1 MNMSKS
7 ILSKLLFGVIFIFM
21 MSACDKDNPTA
32 PKSNSVIGIVIT
44 LGDSTRVNYTGDQT
58 VTGELDVVEG
68 QLSPEYSVQFI
79 DADQAVFSP
88 STSQYHLESEISDE
102 TKCQFYQHEGK
113 VGGFEFHLDAREKE
127 HGHTTVVFQLK
138 KNETTVFTSKSIP
151 IHVIG
156 DEESVL
162 AWIWAYD
169 GTASALRTYHSMTGA
184 MEAEFTANA
193 HPMMHI
199 IHAGPAEEPT
209 IWMANGGMAYAFTS
223 GFHAHGDHAH
233 LETPEI
239 YSTVATGPS
248 PVHTGVSPDGMTVA
262 FANDGDQTVSVIDVA
277 GGSVQTVSHGS
288 GHSAALLTGE
298 YLITTSATPT
308 DEKWA
313 KVIDISANS
322 VVATIETATGTHG
335 DAFYAVGNTAFLACG
350 DGIYI
355 VDVTAK
361 SLKKSLPY
369 TKAGRTNFLY
379 HGEESSL
386 AVGLHK
392 TESGTSDKILLLDM
406 AAESLEYL
414 TISGATLDWKIKDG
428 YFALSQ
434 NGHVAVLADLS
445 LPRVYHVNLQTKEV
459 TTLTAP
465 SASAAVATNFDGSHV
480 WVLDKTSQQVSR
492 IHVAHNERTDEFNV
506 ASGTERI
513 FVTSFDGQVIE
524 D

>member
-1 MNMSKS
+1 MSKS
-7 ILSKLLFGVIFIFM
+7 ILSKLVLGVIIIFM
-21 MSACDKDNPTA
+21 MSACDKDNPIQ
-32 PKSNSVIGIVIT
+32 PKTVDVIGIVIT
-44 LGDSTRVNYTGDQT
+44 QADSTRVNYAGDET

-68 QLSPEYSVQFI
+68 QLSPEFEIQFI
-79 DADQAVFSP
+79 DAEKAVFTP
-88 STSQYHLESEISDE
+88 SADKYHLEWDIADE
-102 TKCQFYQHEGK
+102 TICEFYQHDGEA
-113 VGGFEFHLDAREKE
+113 GGFEFHLDAREKE
-127 HGHTTVVFQLK
+127 HGHTTIVFRLMEGT
-138 KNETTVFTSKSIP
+138 NTVFTSKSIP
-151 IHVIG
+151 IHVTG
-156 DEESVL
+156 HEEKVL

-169 GTASALRTYHSMTGA
+169 GTAGTLQAYHSADGKKK
-184 MEAEFTANA
+184 AEFTAST

-199 IHAGPAEEPT
+199 IHAGPVDEPT
-209 IWMANGGMAYAFTS
+209 IWMANAGTAYAFTA
-223 GFHAHGDHAH
+223 GFHTHGDHAH
-233 LETPEI
+233 METPEI
-239 YSTVATGPS
+239 HSTVATGSS

-277 GGSVQTVSHGS
+277 GGSVQTISHGS

-298 YLITTSATPT
+298 YLITTAATPT

-313 KVIDISANS
+313 KIIDISANS

-335 DAFYAVGNTAFLACG
+335 DAFYAAGNKAFLACG

-369 TKAGRTNFLY
+369 TEAGRTNFLY

-392 TESGTSDKILLLDM
+392 TESGTSNKILLLDM
-406 AAESLEYL
+406 AGETLEYL

-434 NGHVAVLADLS
+434 NGDVAVLADLAM
-445 LPRVYHVNLQTKEV
+445 PQIYHVNLQTKEV
-459 TTLTAP
+459 KTLTAA
-465 SASAAVATNFDGSHV
+465 SASSAVATNFDGSQV
-480 WVLDKTSQQVSR
+480 WVLDKSSQTVSR
-492 IHVAHNERTDEFNV
+492 IDVEHNERKDDFTV
-506 ASGTERI
+506 ATGTEWI
-513 FVTSFDGQVIE
+513 FVTSYDGEVME

>member
-1 MNMSKS
+1 M
-7 ILSKLLFGVIFIFM
+7 
-21 MSACDKDNPTA
+21 
-32 PKSNSVIGIVIT
+32 
-44 LGDSTRVNYTGDQT
+44 
-58 VTGELDVVEG
+58 
-68 QLSPEYSVQFI
+68 
-79 DADQAVFSP
+79 
-88 STSQYHLESEISDE
+88 
-102 TKCQFYQHEGK
+102 
-113 VGGFEFHLDAREKE
+113 
-127 HGHTTVVFQLK
+127 
-138 KNETTVFTSKSIP
+138 
-151 IHVIG
+151 
-156 DEESVL
+156 L
-162 AWIWAYD
+162 AWVWAYN
-169 GTASALRTYHSMTGA
+169 GTANTLQVHLSASG
-184 MEAEFTANA
+184 EKKAEFTANA

-199 IHAGPAEEPT
+199 IHAGPADEPT
-209 IWMANGGMAYAFTS
+209 IWMANGGMAYAFTA

-233 LETPEI
+233 LEIPEI
-239 YSTVATGPS
+239 YNTVATGSS
-248 PVHTGVSPDGMTVA
+248 PVHPGVSPDGNTVA

-277 GGSVQTVSHGS
+277 SGSVQSISHGS

-313 KVIDISANS
+313 KIIDLSANS

-335 DAFYAVGNTAFLACG
+335 DAFYAAGNTAFLACG

-369 TKAGRTNFLY
+369 TEAGRTNFLY

-445 LPRVYHVNLQTKEV
+445 LPKVYHVNLQTKEV
-459 TTLTAP
+459 STLTAP
-465 SASAAVATNFDGSHV
+465 SAAAAVATNFDGSHV
-480 WVLDKTSQQVSR
+480 WVLDKTSQKVSR
-492 IHVAHNERTDEFNV
+492 IHVAHNERSDEFNV
-506 ASGTERI
+506 SSNTEWI
-513 FVTSFDGQVIE
+513 FVTSYDGQVIE
-524 D
+524 